1 MHSEGLRLRKIVTD
15 RWVHV
20 FPSLVSCGI
29 GRVKESMGKLEL
41 QCFFRGDCSWE
52 VHMWKKEVTID

>member
-20 FPSLVSCGI
+20 FPGLVSCGI
-29 GRVKESMGKLEL
+29 GRVKESMGQLEL
-41 QCFFRGDCSWE
+41 QCFLGGIAVGRFTCG
-52 VHMWKKEVTID
+52 KKR

>member
-20 FPSLVSCGI
+20 FPGLVSCGI
-29 GRVKESMGKLEL
+29 GRVKESMGLLEL
-41 QCFFRGDCSWE
+41 QCFFRGVCSSE
-52 VHMWKKEVTID
+52 VHMWKKEVTIN